1 MRKNARKAT
10 IHMHLVSLTGSTVDA
25 IRGPKIYKDKHFP
38 QCRVKGL
45 ENPILNWIDSKN
57 SFSMVA
63 EFIFHAEKF
72 NLIFNIHYIV
82 TQSSLKD
89 FFFFLTWKCFWKV
102 KHIYLWTSTE
112 KNKDLKRKKP
122 QDDRIH

>member
-1 MRKNARKAT
+1 
-10 IHMHLVSLTGSTVDA
+10 MHLVSLTGSTVDA

-89 FFFFLTWKCFWKV
+89 FFFFFDV
-102 KHIYLWTSTE
+102 KNVFEKSNTFTSE
-112 KNKDLKRKKP
+112 LPQKRTK
-122 QDDRIH
+122 I

>member
-1 MRKNARKAT
+1 
-10 IHMHLVSLTGSTVDA
+10 MHLVSLTGSTVDA
-25 IRGPKIYKDKHFP
+25 IRGPKIYQDKHFP
-38 QCRVKGL
+38 QWSVKGL

-89 FFFFLTWKCFWKV
+89 FFFFDV
-102 KHIYLWTSTE
+102 KNVFEKSNTFTSE
-112 KNKDLKRKKP
+112 LPQKRIK
-122 QDDRIH
+122 I